1 MFYSSLW
8 CRFTTRFPTCA
19 RGEPFGGGRICTH
32 AVPGTQRSAGSRS
45 DLAQER
51 RIHWRMGRWPRTR
64 QRKVHCTVH
73 SAACSN
79 NCLLVVEYFII
90 INTIIIAGSMWKRR
104 EISSSGTCWRQ
115 TRAST
120 SASLTIWPPLENH
133 PPSHYP
139 STVSCLLLPSFSP
152 LLSSPL
158 LFASQTRLWIRHAS
172 HFNRPLAQ
180 DCGHCSAL
188 RSDPAPMP
196 LSSLLLFSFFIP
208 PTIKIDQRAAQTA

>member
-1 MFYSSLW
+1 M
-8 CRFTTRFPTCA
+8 
-19 RGEPFGGGRICTH
+19 
-32 AVPGTQRSAGSRS
+32 
-45 DLAQER
+45 
-51 RIHWRMGRWPRTR
+51 
-64 QRKVHCTVH
+64 H

-152 LLSSPL
+152 LLSS
-158 LFASQTRLWIRHAS
+158 
-172 HFNRPLAQ
+172 
-180 DCGHCSAL
+180 
-188 RSDPAPMP
+188 
-196 LSSLLLFSFFIP
+196 SLLRLGYESVTHLILIAHSP
-208 PTIKIDQRAAQTA
+208 KTAAIAVHYAPILLRCHLVPSSYSPSSSHRP